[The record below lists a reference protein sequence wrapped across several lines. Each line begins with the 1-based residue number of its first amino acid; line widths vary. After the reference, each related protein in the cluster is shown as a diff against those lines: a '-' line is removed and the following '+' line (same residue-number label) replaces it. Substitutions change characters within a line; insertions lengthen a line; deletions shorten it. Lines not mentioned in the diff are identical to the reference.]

1 MNRCS
6 SSSSIGQKS
15 GLALVRLVVG
25 FFMIYHGWEIFS
37 ETKMNEYLQW
47 DQFKLSSNGR
57 FMVYAG
63 KAAELIAGVLLFLGL
78 FTRVASVLIIGTM
91 SYIAFFVGHGRIW
104 YEDQHPFLF
113 VLLGIVFLFAGGG
126 RWSADHYVFK
136 KKSLYR

>member
-1 MNRCS
+1 MNKFL
-6 SSSSIGQKS
+6 SSSSIGQNA
-15 GLALVRLVVG
+15 GLALVRFVVG
-25 FFMIYHGWEIFS
+25 FFMIYHGWEIFN

-47 DQFKLSSNGR
+47 DQFKLSSAGKL
-57 FMVYAG
+57 MVYAG
-63 KAAELIAGVLLFLGL
+63 KLAELIAGVLLFLGL
-78 FTRVASVLIIGTM
+78 LTRVASVLIVGTM
-91 SYIAFFVGHGRIW
+91 GYIAFFVGHGRIW

>member
-1 MNRCS
+1 MNKFLS
-6 SSSSIGQKS
+6 SSPLGQNA

-47 DQFKLSSNGR
+47 DQFKLSSNGK
-57 FMVYAG
+57 FIVYTG
-63 KAAELIAGVLLFLGL
+63 KAAELIAGVLLFIGL
-78 FTRVASVLIIGTM
+78 FTRFASLVLIGTM
-91 SYIAFFVGHGRIW
+91 SYIAFFVGHGKVW

-113 VLLGIVFLFAGGG
+113 VLLGIVFLLIGGG

>member
-1 MNRCS
+1 MSRNFLQQES
-6 SSSSIGQKS
+6 GQNA
-15 GLALVRLVVG
+15 GLAFVRLVVG

-47 DQFKLSSNGR
+47 DQFKLASNGK

-63 KAAELIAGVLLFLGL
+63 KLAELIAGALLFFGL
-78 FTRVASVLIIGTM
+78 FARFASLVLIGSM
-91 SYIAFFVGHGRIW
+91 SYIAFFVGHGKVW

>member
-1 MNRCS
+1 MNGHFLQQES
-6 SSSSIGQKS
+6 VQNA
-15 GLALVRLVVG
+15 GLAIVRLFVG
-25 FFMIYHGWEIFS
+25 FFMLYHGWEIFS

-47 DQFKLSSNGR
+47 DQFKLSSNGK

-63 KAAELIAGVLLFLGL
+63 KLAELIAGVLLFLGL
-78 FTRVASVLIIGTM
+78 LTRLASVLMIGTM
-91 SYIAFFVGHGRIW
+91 SYIAFFVGHGNVW

-113 VLLGIVFLFAGGG
+113 VLLGIVFLFMGGG